1 MISDQRLATVF
12 CLIIFRIL
20 EFIRSI
26 LLEQQQSA
34 GHSVF
39 LSLYNC
45 TTWSVPSSSI
55 SRSRHIIGTISYPII
70 RFPLICT
77 IRFQSPALSLSL
89 WGSLR
94 EISWDPYLHTPG
106 PHEASI
112 IWPPLIGRVR
122 FPYTTYTIW
131 LQSALS
137 LSHWIQENS
146 SWWSLSSALLVTN
159 QP

>member
-12 CLIIFRIL
+12 CLIIFCIL
-20 EFIRSI
+20 ELIRSI

-55 SRSRHIIGTISYPII
+55 SRSRHIIGPISSPII

-77 IRFQSPALSLSL
+77 IPFQSPALSL
-89 WGSLR
+89 WGSQR

-106 PHEASI
+106 PHQASI
-112 IWPPLIGRVR
+112 IWPPLIGTVR
-122 FPYTTYTIW
+122 FPYTTCTIW

-137 LSHWIQENS
+137 MSHWILENS
-146 SWWSLSSALLVTN
+146 SCWSLSSALLVNN